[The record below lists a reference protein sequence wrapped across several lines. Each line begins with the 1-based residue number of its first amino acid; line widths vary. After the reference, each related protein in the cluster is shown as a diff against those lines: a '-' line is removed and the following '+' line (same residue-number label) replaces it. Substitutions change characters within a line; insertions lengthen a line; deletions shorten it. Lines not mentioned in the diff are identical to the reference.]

1 MMKKLLDI
9 TNQLLDLGKRNRL
22 LNYKDTGLKSL
33 TILNKNT
40 EEVFRGIK
48 AGREYTFF
56 ATDQAISKYHSE
68 LPIEEKEQ
76 DNTLQYSNQL
86 VIDICN
92 KQLDVRELL
101 SYKRG
106 YSLDK
111 TLKSL
116 MKEHK
121 FAIQEKGINSLYM
134 SFGFVHYV
142 EEEIE
147 YLAPLLLTPVELNNE
162 TGSYTLCLYEDDTI
176 VNPTLA
182 YYFSATYQTE
192 FPPYKNDAMSTYFDK
207 IKEILPEGIT
217 LDNGIAIGI
226 YSFFKMNMYNDL
238 MNNKEIVF
246 QNDNIR
252 ILLGISDPIE
262 TTYETQPIY
271 PVVNYDSSQLEA
283 IQWAADGKSFC
294 LQGPPGSGKSQT
306 ITNII
311 SSLLGAG
318 KKILFV
324 SEKIAALRVVFE
336 NLRRAGL
343 SDFAI
348 ELHSNKTNKKDF
360 IENLYKTAVLPKY
373 DISFKSKLLS
383 FKHESVKSKLKAYEN
398 ILHSFVPGLD
408 ITLIDLFS
416 KYLNIDAQ
424 PMDDFEIR
432 TDGVN
437 LFDIDKIIDLF
448 IEYTRYSRT
457 VGYDYRNSKL
467 YELNLLS
474 EDYVLYDLV
483 DDLTTSI
490 SYLNKVIN
498 MKNLLNA
505 YLGYDIKNVED
516 LDKYLPF
523 VDALSRV
530 KTYHPNYLI
539 KKHRIRLI
547 NAIEV
552 YISNSSRLKT
562 DLFNIYNKAILNEDL
577 ENIIKDIS
585 ENNKGLFKNKA
596 YKDALGIVYKHRNN
610 KNKDNIIIEEL
621 NELLEF
627 KKRLYQAT
635 EAGKIIQSIIGDYRN
650 MNLRQVLTDLRIVDS
665 FPDISLGVSEHDEI
679 KRYYNENLL
688 GKAKEEKARL
698 VSLSRLFNTNI
709 MNILTI
715 KSEFALKKI
724 NELYLEK
731 DLFLSYVKLN
741 KCVDIMRR
749 YEVLD
754 YLNAYLSSN
763 QDISLISLVY
773 EKTFFKRKIK
783 EVFANSELLSDFDGM
798 NEDELIEQ
806 FVELDEK
813 ILKINRDI
821 IISEISQKR
830 PDDSIIEGSMFK
842 VLDKEHNK
850 LRRQLPIRTLLDQI
864 FELALDIK
872 PVFLMSPLSVSTYLA
887 SSLNMFD
894 CVIFDEASQIFASD
908 ALGSIYRAKQCI
920 VIGDTKQMP
929 PTSFFQA
936 GVEDGSEKEY
946 DLESILDKASER
958 FPMAALKWHYRS
970 RSEELITFSNASFY
984 DSNLI
989 TVPQA
994 KKHEVG
1000 FGIDFYYVEDGR
1012 YDSKTRTNVIEA
1024 KKVCD
1029 MVFEHLRKSKE
1040 SLGVVAFSNVQAEL
1054 IADLVDKR
1062 IKKNPALAEL
1072 LTKNEDEPFF
1082 VKNLESVQGDERDRI
1097 IFSICYGYNEESK
1110 FYQRFGPL
1118 NNLGGERRLNVAI
1131 TRAKYN
1137 VSIVSSILASD
1148 IKIPNSEAKGV
1159 MLLKSYLDFAQNVV
1173 TSKNFDED
1181 DNGIVKSVK
1190 EYLES
1195 LGYEVFPN
1203 YGSSSFKVDLAVK
1216 KDDEFVLA
1224 IMIDGKSNYSNNIT
1238 DKYRLEKLLL
1248 ERLGWKYIKLYSTSW
1263 INNNEAEKE
1272 RIIDVLNSETTTK
1285 TSVSDNND
1293 SFLKEDVEEEGLEV
1307 EYAEYYEVDIE
1318 RAKEDLNNYGLNYV
1332 VKDIIRTEA
1341 PIHESYLYKKVA
1353 LIMDR
1358 AKPTPQIKKAVDEA
1372 IPQTF
1377 VKIDDFYFENPIMK
1391 IRFRVNLDRDITQ
1404 IHPDELADG
1413 IYNIVKKNNGITIDG
1428 CYRNMAQML
1437 GYEKIMPNV
1446 RKALD
1451 DALQHL
1457 IIDHK
1462 VNESKDKLYIV

>member
-22 LNYKDTGLKSL
+22 LNYKETGLKSL
-33 TILNKNT
+33 TILNKNV

-48 AGREYTFF
+48 AGREYNFF
-56 ATDQAISKYHSE
+56 NTDQAISRHHSE
-68 LPIEEKEQ
+68 LPPEEKEN
-76 DNTLQYSNQL
+76 DNTLQYSDQM
-86 VIDICN
+86 VMDICG
-92 KQLDVRELL
+92 KQIDVRDLL
-101 SYKRG
+101 AYKRG

-147 YLAPLLLTPVELNNE
+147 YLAPLLLTPIELNNE
-162 TGSYTLCLYEDDTI
+162 TGSYTLQLYEDDTI

-192 FPPYKNDAMSTYFDK
+192 FPAYKNDAMSTYFEK
-207 IKEILPEGIT
+207 IREILPEGIF

-311 SSLLGAG
+311 SSLLGVG

-383 FKHESVKSKLKAYEN
+383 VKHESVRSKLKAYEN
-398 ILHSFVPGLD
+398 ALHSFVPGLD
-408 ITLIDLFS
+408 ITLINLFS
-416 KYLNIDAQ
+416 QYLNIAAE
-424 PMDDFEIR
+424 PMDITLH

-437 LFDIDKIIDLF
+437 LYDLDTIIDLF
-448 IEYTRYSRT
+448 FEYTRYSRT
-457 VGYDYRNSKL
+457 VGYDYRRSKL
-467 YELNLLS
+467 YELNLMS
-474 EDYVLYDLV
+474 EDYILYELSGDLV
-483 DDLTTSI
+483 TSI
-490 SYLNKVIN
+490 SYLKKVID
-498 MKNLLNA
+498 MKDLLNK
-505 YLGYDIKNVED
+505 YLGYEIKSVED
-516 LDKYLPF
+516 LDRYLPF

-530 KTYHPNYLI
+530 KTYHPNYLY
-539 KKHRIRLI
+539 KKHRIRLV

-552 YISNSSRLKT
+552 YLSSAAGLKT
-562 DLFNIYNKAILNEDL
+562 DLFNIYNKSILNEDL
-577 ENIIKDIS
+577 EALLKDIS
-585 ENNKGLFKNKA
+585 ENNKGIFKNKT
-596 YKDALGIVYKHRNN
+596 YKDALAKVLSHRSD
-610 KNKDNIIIEEL
+610 KAKDQMIEDEL
-621 NELLEF
+621 KELIQF
-627 KKRLYQAT
+627 KKKLYQAT
-635 EAGKIIQSIIGDYRN
+635 EHGKVIQSILGDYRG
-650 MNLRQVLTDLRIVDS
+650 MNLRQVLTDLRILDS
-665 FPDISLGVSEHDEI
+665 YPDTSLQTSMHDEI

-688 GKAKEEKARL
+688 GKVKEEKSRL
-698 VSLSRLFNTNI
+698 ISLSRLFNTNI
-709 MNILTI
+709 MNILTC
-715 KSEFALKKI
+715 KAEDALNKI
-724 NELYLEK
+724 NELYFEK

-741 KCVDIMRR
+741 RCVETMRR
-749 YEVLD
+749 YDVLD
-754 YLNAYLSSN
+754 YLNTYLSSE
-763 QDISLISLVY
+763 QDILQISLVY
-773 EKTFFKRKIK
+773 KKTFFRQRIR
-783 EVFANSELLSDFDGM
+783 EVFAQSELLSDFDGM
-798 NEDELIEQ
+798 DEDELIEQ
-806 FVELDEK
+806 FIDLDEK

-842 VLDKEHNK
+842 ILDKEHNK

-887 SSLNMFD
+887 STLNMFD

-970 RSEELITFSNASFY
+970 RSEELITFSNNSFY

-1029 MVFEHLRKSKE
+1029 MVFEHLKKSKE

-1097 IFSICYGYNEESK
+1097 IFSICYGYNEENK

-1131 TRAKYN
+1131 TRAKFN
-1137 VSIVSSILASD
+1137 VSIVSSILSSD

-1181 DNGIVKSVK
+1181 DNGIVRSVK
-1190 EYLES
+1190 AYLES

-1216 KDDEFVLA
+1216 KDNEFILA
-1224 IMIDGKSNYSNNIT
+1224 IMIDGKSTYSKNIT
-1238 DKYRLEKLLL
+1238 DRYRLERILL
-1248 ERLGWKYIKLYSTSW
+1248 ERLGWKYLKLYSTSW
-1263 INNNEAEKE
+1263 INNTEAEKE
-1272 RIIDVLNSETTTK
+1272 RILDAINSEYTIGV
-1285 TSVSDNND
+1285 SVSDTND
-1293 SFLKEDVEEEGLEV
+1293 SYLKEEIEEEGLEV
-1307 EYAEYYEVDIE
+1307 EYAEYYEVDID
-1318 RAKEDLNNYGLNYV
+1318 RAKEDLNNFGMKYV

-1353 LIMDR
+1353 LIMDK

-1372 IPQTF
+1372 IPPTF
-1377 VKIDDFYFENPIMK
+1377 VRIGDFYFENPIMK
-1391 IRFRVNLDRDITQ
+1391 IKFRVNPDRDITQ

-1413 IYNIVKKNNGITIDG
+1413 ILNVVKKNNGITADG

-1446 RKALD
+1446 RKMLD
-1451 DALQHL
+1451 DALEHL
-1457 IIDHK
+1457 KIDCK
-1462 VNESKDKLYIV
+1462 VSESKGKLYIV